1 MGYALKDALRTA
13 IRIEKNSFDFYQRA
27 ASIVDDE
34 RTREVFNFLAGE
46 EAEHMEAFLGMYPGD
61 EFGDLIHL
69 MDQPP
74 DFDNPAYRELINT
87 VDAHMSEEEALQMS
101 LREERACV
109 LLYAGIVEEIND
121 RKAREVFE
129 HALKNTRMHC
139 EVIDEEFYRVMRK
152 AARRET
158 SPHD

>member
-27 ASIVDDE
+27 AAIVDDE

-46 EAEHMEAFLGMYPGD
+46 EAEHMEAFLGMYSGD
-61 EFGDLIHL
+61 EFGDLVHL
-69 MDQPP
+69 LGQPP
-74 DFDNPAYRELINT
+74 DYDNPAYRELLNA
-87 VDAHMSEEEALQMS
+87 VDAHMSEEQALQMS

-109 LLYAGIVEEIND
+109 ILYTGIVEEISD

-129 HALKNTRMHC
+129 CALKDTRMHC
-139 EVIDEEFYRVMRK
+139 EVIDEEFYRVMRR
-152 AARRET
+152 AARKET
-158 SPHD
+158 SAHD